1 MPSLF
6 LTSGVTE
13 GRTETGELACV
24 DMTGKVLTPTVSTA
38 EKAVPVSYPSLP
50 AGTVADPFPTFRT
63 TENGNVYM
71 YGYLEHYGTHRCTT
85 TWLI

>member
-50 AGTVADPFPTFRT
+50 AGTVADPSISDIPYDRK
-63 TENGNVYM
+63 TEM
-71 YGYLEHYGTHRCTT
+71 FICTD
-85 TWLI
+85 I